1 MAVGRFFLCSPNCP
15 KQPRT
20 SFPFYTT
27 ISLKISDTILSFPP
41 SYFQTFR
48 HPWDR
53 AQCGGLTAFQ
63 KNGQVGANTVASSR
77 SSINLRFFLDP
88 HPLLQTWCNFIL
100 VHSILT
106 FLTASSLSRCHTFV
120 FVFFHFSIH
129 NFLCLIVIFFFFL
142 IYGTFSFF

>member
-1 MAVGRFFLCSPNCP
+1 MDLENIKKPPQKVAYLWQLGGFFLCSPDCP

-20 SFPFYTT
+20 SFPFYTFFYQT

-63 KNGQVGANTVASSR
+63 KNGQAGANTVASSR

-100 VHSILT
+100 VHSL
-106 FLTASSLSRCHTFV
+106 LA
-120 FVFFHFSIH
+120 
-129 NFLCLIVIFFFFL
+129 FL
-142 IYGTFSFF
+142 IES